1 MNMENKINTPEFE
14 GYARLLRE
22 KDSVSQLPAF
32 DPNWIGMKPRFTVED
47 KIMTVPTDT
56 KILHFPKTTWLAAAA
71 VLLLTIGGAWF
82 SLRTPK
88 VETEI
93 VQGTPLKAAVVFVKG
108 KASVMRDV
116 EIKLHQGD
124 LLNESDIILTEAGG
138 AVDIGLT
145 DSSVIRVKENSRLI
159 LKELRENNGSQIRM
173 NLAAGRL
180 LNVVEKEKKGSN
192 FYVET
197 PSAVAAVRGTSFEVN
212 ASESESVVFV
222 AEGAVEVTSLNASK
236 KVYIL
241 EASKLVTVNKD
252 GEVESIDLSKVNST
266 LPEYKDMKKNLGT
279 LDSELLNDVQ
289 NLKTAKTEEELS
301 KIYDLSI
308 EHIIMKDGREL
319 RGVVVSQKKGKLV
332 VQTLKGSYILD
343 EDAVDKIKY

>member
-1 MNMENKINTPEFE
+1 M
-14 GYARLLRE
+14 
-22 KDSVSQLPAF
+22 S
-32 DPNWIGMKPRFTVED
+32 
-47 KIMTVPTDT
+47 VPTDT

-88 VETEI
+88 PETEI

-108 KASVMRDV
+108 EASVMREV
-116 EIKLHQGD
+116 ETKLHQGD
-124 LLNESDIILTEAGG
+124 LLNESDIILTKAGG

-252 GEVESIDLSKVNST
+252 GEVESVDLSKLNST

-279 LDSELLNDVQ
+279 LDSELLSDVQ